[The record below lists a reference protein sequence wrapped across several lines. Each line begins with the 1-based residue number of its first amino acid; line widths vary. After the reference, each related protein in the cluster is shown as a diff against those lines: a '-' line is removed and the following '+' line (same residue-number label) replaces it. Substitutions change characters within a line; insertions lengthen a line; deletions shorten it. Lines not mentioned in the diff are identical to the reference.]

1 MLGILMKTLS
11 FRVKFLTFLVIGLFV
26 ACAILPRLD
35 VTYTSLPKSSA
46 LEGKELYFELVDE
59 RPTRDTIGPG
69 AKRVFKDFAGN
80 ITLIVETGP
89 EERSTV
95 GMYGVRELFEH
106 TFTRYLENMG
116 LKLATGPREGIP
128 QLKVGI
134 HDFTLD
140 LIGSSWTAKIV
151 YEAEF
156 SHDKSILTRRYQGE
170 GEKLRVSG
178 LTQAHQVMSETFSD
192 TIHQLDVRKMF
203 STLLNR

>member
-1 MLGILMKTLS
+1 MKML
-11 FRVKFLTFLVIGLFV
+11 KFSGKLLTFLIIGLFV

-35 VTYTSLPKSSA
+35 VTYKSLPKSSA
-46 LEGKELYFELVDE
+46 LEGKELYFEVVDE

-69 AKRVFKDFAGN
+69 AKKVFKDFAGN

-89 EERSTV
+89 EERSSV

-106 TFTRYLENMG
+106 AFTRYLENMG
-116 LKLATGPREGIP
+116 LKLTPEPKGGIP
-128 QLKVGI
+128 RLKVAI

-140 LIGSSWTAKIV
+140 LAGSRWIARIV
-151 YEAEF
+151 YDAEF
-156 SHDKSILTRRYQGE
+156 SHDGRILTRRYQGE

-192 TIHQLDVRKMF
+192 TIHQLDARKMF
-203 STLLNR
+203 SALVNR

>member
-1 MLGILMKTLS
+1 MRTLS
-11 FRVKFLTFLVIGLFV
+11 FSGKFLTFLVIGLFV

-35 VTYTSLPKSSA
+35 VTYKSLPKSSA
-46 LEGKELYFELVDE
+46 LEGKELYFKVVDE

-95 GMYGVRELFEH
+95 GMYGVRELFENS
-106 TFTRYLENMG
+106 FTRYLENMG
-116 LKLATGPREGIP
+116 LKLAPEPKGEIPRLE
-128 QLKVGI
+128 VAI

-140 LIGSSWTAKIV
+140 LPGSSWTARIV

-156 SHDKSILTRRYQGE
+156 SHNGKVLIQQYQGE
-170 GEKLRVSG
+170 GEKPRISG

-203 STLLNR
+203 SALVRR